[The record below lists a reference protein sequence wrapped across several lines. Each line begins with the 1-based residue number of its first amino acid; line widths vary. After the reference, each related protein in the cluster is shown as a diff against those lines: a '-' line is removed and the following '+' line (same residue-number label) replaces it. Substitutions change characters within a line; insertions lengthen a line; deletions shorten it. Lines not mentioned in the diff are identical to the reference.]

1 MKMEKLVVLQESF
14 LELYPEGFESEALQ
28 AVAKKHK
35 MEKMKTFVKEN
46 FGKEDFDDSDDF
58 MVRFTKL
65 ISMSSLVSVFE
76 KTRFKD
82 CARSFSEAEKM
93 LFSKGVYEFLYGDQG
108 MGFSMQIEVLDT
120 YKMAKW
126 PILTVLGVYMR
137 PETEVLVKP
146 TTVKAVLNYFEV
158 EDFAYASK
166 PNYEFYARYRDLV
179 NKLKKETGKILQVD
193 NAAYC
198 GFLMMTIR

>member
-1 MKMEKLVVLQESF
+1 
-14 LELYPEGFESEALQ
+14 
-28 AVAKKHK
+28 
-35 MEKMKTFVKEN
+35 
-46 FGKEDFDDSDDF
+46 
-58 MVRFTKL
+58 
-65 ISMSSLVSVFE
+65 
-76 KTRFKD
+76 
-82 CARSFSEAEKM
+82 
-93 LFSKGVYEFLYGDQG
+93 